1 MKQLLLS
8 VMLATFALAVQ
19 ASDSKSAC
27 SDKEG
32 SCCAKTKATTQVK
45 AECSMTKQA
54 KAGTCPFAGKVA
66 VKDTK
71 PALQS
76 PKALADAR

>member
-1 MKQLLLS
+1 MKKLFLS
-8 VMLATFALAVQ
+8 ITLAAFAVAVQ

-32 SCCAKTKATTQVK
+32 SCCSKAKATEQTK
-45 AECSMTKQA
+45 AECSMAKTA
-54 KAGTCPFAGKVA
+54 KAGSCPFAGKVA
-66 VKDTK
+66 TKEAK